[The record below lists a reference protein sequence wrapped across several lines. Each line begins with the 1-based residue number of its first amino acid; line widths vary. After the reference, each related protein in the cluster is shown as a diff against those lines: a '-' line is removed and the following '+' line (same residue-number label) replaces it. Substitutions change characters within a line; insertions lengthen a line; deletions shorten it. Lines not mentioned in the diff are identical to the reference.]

1 MDNTSAE
8 WPTHHRDW
16 RWRVARAATLAG
28 AALFRRAV
36 PLAHEAALLPWRI
49 ADAEQN
55 LRQAEAA
62 AAAEAA
68 ARG

>member
-1 MDNTSAE
+1 MTPA
-8 WPTHHRDW
+8 
-16 RWRVARAATLAG
+16 ARHACP
-28 AALFRRAV
+28 AV
-36 PLAHEAALLPWRI
+36 PFAHEAALLPWRI
-49 ADAEQN
+49 ADAGQN

>member
-1 MDNTSAE
+1 M
-8 WPTHHRDW
+8 
-16 RWRVARAATLAG
+16 TLATRH
-28 AALFRRAV
+28 AWPAV

-68 ARG
+68 ARGWAGLSNR

>member
-1 MDNTSAE
+1 MAAGNF
-8 WPTHHRDW
+8 P
-16 RWRVARAATLAG
+16 RAVEL
-28 AALFRRAV
+28 LRHAV

-49 ADAEQN
+49 VDAEQN